1 MLKKCSVFMEPLQ
14 WRKLSLL
21 VIVFYLFNLFHCDL
35 LFYML
40 VFFILTYRFYDFILT
55 YRFYRFPR
63 IKMKCI
69 QFLYVTYQQ

>member
-21 VIVFYLFNLFHCDL
+21 VIVFYSFNLFHCDL

-40 VFFILTYRFYDFILT
+40 VFFILTYRFY
-55 YRFYRFPR
+55 RFYTN
-63 IKMKCI
+63 I
-69 QFLYVTYQQ
+69 